1 MKWIYVSFS
10 IFLNYINSSSGSF
23 IYDDDSIGLHI
34 HQKIKSYEEGMK
46 LLRQAEKILGRP
58 AELSINPFTTE
69 VCTKQISGI
78 VGRA

>member
-10 IFLNYINSSSGSF
+10 IYLNYINYSTCTF

-34 HQKIKSYEEGMK
+34 HQVVTSYEEGMK
-46 LLRQAEKILGRP
+46 LVRKAEKLLGRS